1 MRIEPANEK
10 GKAKMMKTV
19 ATIAL
24 CLVALAAKAEAP
36 QGQRPQMAEDVFK
49 NVQVL
54 KGIPVDEFMDTMGM
68 ISASTGMNCVNCHA
82 SDNTTTWDKFADDT
96 PLKETARKMLL
107 MVNTINKD
115 NFKGVR
121 SVTCYTCHNGIQRP
135 KVVPSL
141 LVQYGT
147 PLEDPNEVIVLPGT
161 SGPPADE
168 IFEKYFQAMGGKQNV
183 ANLTSLSARGTYSG
197 YDTDQVK
204 VPVEI
209 FAKAPNQR
217 AVIIHAPFGDSVRTY
232 DGQAAWVASADKP
245 LSLMSLTGGNLEG
258 AKVEALSAFPIQLQR
273 AFNQWRVSVTEIDGK
288 EVQVAQ
294 GTNPRQP
301 PVNLYFDKSG
311 LLVRLVRFVD
321 TAIGR
326 IPTQIDFSDYRE
338 VGGIKMPFRS
348 LVTWT
353 DGQSTIE
360 LSEIQPN
367 TPVDAA
373 KFAKPAPAPPP
384 KSQ

>member
-1 MRIEPANEK
+1 ML
-10 GKAKMMKTV
+10 KMPKMKKTLG
-19 ATIAL
+19 TIAL
-24 CLVALAAKAEAP
+24 CLVALAAHAWALR
-36 QGQRPQMAEDVFK
+36 GQRPQMAEDVFK

-82 SDNTTTWDKFADDT
+82 SDNTTSWDKFADDT

-107 MVNTINKD
+107 MVNTINKE

-147 PLEDPNEVIVLPGT
+147 PLEDPNEVVVVPNAG
-161 SGPPADE
+161 GPPADE
-168 IFEKYFQAMGGKQNV
+168 IFEKYFKAMGGREKV
-183 ANLTSLSARGTYSG
+183 ANLTSFSARGTYAG

-204 VPVEI
+204 VPIEI

-245 LSLMSLTGGNLEG
+245 LPLMSLTGGNLEG
-258 AKVEALSAFPIQLQR
+258 AKVEAVSGFPIQLQR
-273 AFNQWRVSVTEIDGK
+273 AFNQWRVSLTAIEGK
-288 EVQVAQ
+288 QVRVLQ

-301 PVNLYFDKSG
+301 PVNLYFDESG
-311 LLVRLVRFVD
+311 LLVRFVRFVD

-326 IPTQIDFSDYRE
+326 IPTQFDFSDYRE
-338 VGGIKMPFRS
+338 VAGIKLPFRWI
-348 LVTWT
+348 VTWT

-367 TPVDAA
+367 TPIDAS
-373 KFAKPAPAPPP
+373 KFAKPAAAPPP

>member
-1 MRIEPANEK
+1 MPKQLMIIGTIVLSLLPVVAN
-10 GKAKMMKTV
+10 GAV
-19 ATIAL
+19 
-24 CLVALAAKAEAP
+24 P
-36 QGQRPQMAEDVFK
+36 QGQRLQMAEDVFK
-49 NVQVL
+49 NVQIL

-82 SDNTTTWDKFADDT
+82 SDNTTSWDKFAEDT

-121 SVTCYTCHNGIQRP
+121 AVTCYTCHNGIQRP
-135 KVVPSL
+135 KVIPSL

-147 PLEDPNEVIVLPGT
+147 PLEDPNEVLIFPNAGA
-161 SGPPADE
+161 PPAEE
-168 IFEKYFQAMGGKQNV
+168 IFEKYFQAIGGKQKV
-183 ANLTSLSARGTYSG
+183 ANLTSFTAKGNYAG

-204 VPVEI
+204 SSIEI
-209 FAKAPNQR
+209 YAKAPNQR
-217 AVIIHAPFGDSVRTY
+217 TTIVHAPFGDSVRTY
-232 DGQAAWVASADKP
+232 DGQGAWIASADKP
-245 LSLMSLTGGNLEG
+245 LPLMPLTGGNLES
-258 AKVEALSAFPIQLQR
+258 AKIEAVSAFPIQLQQ
-273 AFNQWRVSVTEIDGK
+273 AFIQWRVGSTAIEDKPVR
-288 EVQVAQ
+288 VLQ
-294 GTNPRQP
+294 GINPRQP
-301 PVNLYFDKSG
+301 SVNLYFDESG

-326 IPTQIDFSDYRE
+326 IPSQIDFSDYRD
-338 VGGIKMPFRS
+338 VAGIKMPFRL

-360 LSEIQPN
+360 LTEIQPN
-367 TPVDAA
+367 APMDAA
-373 KFAKPAPAPPP
+373 KFGKPAPAPPP

>member
-1 MRIEPANEK
+1 MMTSKI
-10 GKAKMMKTV
+10 MKTV
-19 ATIAL
+19 GTIAL
-24 CLVALAAKAEAP
+24 CLVALAANGQAP

-49 NVQVL
+49 NVQIL
-54 KGIPVDEFMDTMGM
+54 KGISVDEFMDSMGM

-82 SDNTTTWDKFADDT
+82 SDNTTSWDKFAEDT

-135 KVVPSL
+135 KVIPSL

-147 PLEDPNEVIVLPGT
+147 PLEDPNEVIIVPNSG
-161 SGPPADE
+161 GPPADE
-168 IFEKYFQAMGGKQNV
+168 IFEKYFQALGGKQKV
-183 ANLTSLSARGTYSG
+183 ATLTGFTAKGTYAG

-204 VPVEI
+204 SPIEI
-209 FAKAPNQR
+209 YVKAPNQR
-217 AVIIHAPFGDSVRTY
+217 ATIIHAPFGDSVRIY

-245 LSLMSLTGGNLEG
+245 LPLMSLTGGNLEG
-258 AKVEALSAFPIQLQR
+258 AKLEAISAFPLQLQQ
-273 AFNQWRVSVTEIDGK
+273 AFNQWRVSITAIDGK
-288 EVQVAQ
+288 QVRVLQ
-294 GTNPRQP
+294 GSSPRQP
-301 PVNLYFDKSG
+301 PVNLYFDESG

-321 TAIGR
+321 TAVGR
-326 IPTQIDFSDYRE
+326 IPTQIDFSDYRD
-338 VGGIKMPFRS
+338 VAGVKMPFRW
-348 LVTWT
+348 LWTWT

-360 LSEIQPN
+360 LSEIQTN
-367 TPVDAA
+367 TAIDGG

-384 KSQ
+384 K

>member
-121 SVTCYTCHNGIQRP
+121 SVTCYTCHN
-135 KVVPSL
+135 
-141 LVQYGT
+141 
-147 PLEDPNEVIVLPGT
+147 
-161 SGPPADE
+161 
-168 IFEKYFQAMGGKQNV
+168 
-183 ANLTSLSARGTYSG
+183 
-197 YDTDQVK
+197 
-204 VPVEI
+204 
-209 FAKAPNQR
+209 
-217 AVIIHAPFGDSVRTY
+217 
-232 DGQAAWVASADKP
+232 
-245 LSLMSLTGGNLEG
+245 
-258 AKVEALSAFPIQLQR
+258 
-273 AFNQWRVSVTEIDGK
+273 
-288 EVQVAQ
+288 
-294 GTNPRQP
+294 
-301 PVNLYFDKSG
+301 
-311 LLVRLVRFVD
+311 
-321 TAIGR
+321 
-326 IPTQIDFSDYRE
+326 
-338 VGGIKMPFRS
+338 
-348 LVTWT
+348 
-353 DGQSTIE
+353 
-360 LSEIQPN
+360 
-367 TPVDAA
+367 
-373 KFAKPAPAPPP
+373 
-384 KSQ
+384 

>member
-1 MRIEPANEK
+1 MT
-10 GKAKMMKTV
+10 KTLG
-19 ATIAL
+19 TIGL
-24 CLVALAAKAEAP
+24 CLVALAANGQA
-36 QGQRPQMAEDVFK
+36 QGQRPQMAEEVFK
-49 NVQVL
+49 NVQIL

-68 ISASTGMNCVNCHA
+68 IAASTGMNCVNCHA
-82 SDNTTTWDKFADDT
+82 SDNTTSWDKFADDT
-96 PLKETARKMLL
+96 PLKETARRMMV

-147 PLEDPNEVIVLPGT
+147 PVEDPNEVVVLPNAG
-161 SGPPADE
+161 GPPADE
-168 IFEKYFQAMGGKQNV
+168 IFEKYFQAVGGRQK
-183 ANLTSLSARGTYSG
+183 AASLTSFTARGSYAG

-204 VPVEI
+204 SPIEI
-209 FAKAPNQR
+209 YAKAPNQR
-217 AVIIHAPFGDSVRTY
+217 ATIIHAPFGDSVRTY

-245 LSLMSLTGGNLEG
+245 LPLMSLTGGNLEG
-258 AKVEALSAFPIQLQR
+258 AKVEALLAFPTQLQR
-273 AFNQWRVSVTEIDGK
+273 AFNQWRASLTEIDGK
-288 EVQVAQ
+288 EVRVLQ

-301 PVNLYFDKSG
+301 PVNLYFDESG
-311 LLVRLVRFVD
+311 LLVRFVRFAD

-326 IPTQIDFSDYRE
+326 IPTQIDFSNYRD
-338 VGGIKMPFRS
+338 VAGLKMPFRWI
-348 LVTWT
+348 VTWT

-367 TPVDAA
+367 TPIDAA

>member
-1 MRIEPANEK
+1 M
-10 GKAKMMKTV
+10 KAIVTTV
-19 ATIAL
+19 MYL
-24 CLVALAAKAEAP
+24 LALAATGMAQAP
-36 QGQRPQMAEDVFK
+36 RPQMAEDVFK

-82 SDNTTTWDKFADDT
+82 SDGTTSWDKFADDT
-96 PLKETARKMLL
+96 PLKQTARRMLL
-107 MVNTINKD
+107 MVNNINKE

-147 PLEDPNEVIVLPGT
+147 PLEDPNEVLVFPNTG
-161 SGPPADE
+161 GPSPDE
-168 IFEKYFQAMGGKQNV
+168 IFEKYFQALGGKQKV
-183 ANLTSLSARGTYSG
+183 ANITSFTAKGSYAG

-204 VPVEI
+204 SSIEI
-209 FAKAPNQR
+209 YAKAPNQR
-217 AVIIHAPFGDSVRTY
+217 SVVVHTPFGDSVRTY

-245 LSLMSLTGGNLEG
+245 LPLMSLTGGNLEG
-258 AKVEALSAFPIQLQR
+258 AKVEALSTFPIQLK
-273 AFNQWRVSVTEIDGK
+273 AGFNQWRVSVAAIEGK
-288 EVQVAQ
+288 TVRVLQ

-301 PVNLYFDKSG
+301 PVNLYFDDSG
-311 LLVRLVRFVD
+311 LLVRFVRFVD

-326 IPTQIDFSDYRE
+326 IPTQIDFSDYRDVE
-338 VGGIKMPFRS
+338 GVKVPFRW
-348 LVTWT
+348 LWTWT

-360 LSEIQPN
+360 LSEIKLNVPID
-367 TPVDAA
+367 PVR
-373 KFAKPAPAPPP
+373 FGKPAPAPPP
-384 KSQ
+384 ISR

>member
-1 MRIEPANEK
+1 
-10 GKAKMMKTV
+10 MKSIVTS
-19 ATIAL
+19 
-24 CLVALAAKAEAP
+24 VALLLAVAATGVSQA
-36 QGQRPQMAEDVFK
+36 QRPQMAEDVFK

-82 SDNTTTWDKFADDT
+82 SDGTTSWDKFADDT

-107 MVNTINKD
+107 MVNSINKE

-147 PLEDPNEVIVLPGT
+147 PLEDPNEVLVFPNTG
-161 SGPPADE
+161 GPSPDE
-168 IFEKYFQAMGGKQNV
+168 IFEKYFQALGGRQKV
-183 ANLTSLSARGTYSG
+183 ANVTSFTAKGSYAG

-204 VPVEI
+204 SAIEI
-209 FAKAPNQR
+209 YAKSPNQR
-217 AVIIHAPFGDSVRTY
+217 SVIVHAPFGDSVRTC
-232 DGQAAWVASADKP
+232 DGRAAWVASADKP
-245 LSLMSLTGGNLEG
+245 LPVMSLTGGNLEG
-258 AKVEALSAFPIQLQR
+258 AKVEALSTFPLQLR
-273 AFNQWRVSVTEIDGK
+273 GAFNQWRVSLTAIEGK
-288 EVQVAQ
+288 TVRVLQ

-301 PVNLYFDKSG
+301 PVNLYFDDSG
-311 LLVRLVRFVD
+311 LLVRFVRFVD

-326 IPTQIDFSDYRE
+326 IPTQIDFSDYRDVE
-338 VGGIKMPFRS
+338 GVKVPFRW
-348 LVTWT
+348 LWTWT

-360 LSEIQPN
+360 LSEIKLNAPID
-367 TPVDAA
+367 PA
-373 KFAKPAPAPPP
+373 KFNKPAPALPPI
-384 KSQ
+384 SR